1 MNSLNFIVIAGSIIV
16 LIFTIISILGF
27 IGKNYIKVAPNQV
40 AVFYGRQYK
49 TKDNIVIG
57 FKVITGGAK
66 FKIPIIESVQMLDLS
81 IFSIPLDVKSAPNK
95 DGVKVNLRGIAN
107 VKILSEESALMA
119 ACERFLGKTN
129 DEIKD
134 IAYKNLEGHLRAIA
148 GTMTIENL
156 VGDRSLLNQAVLKEA
171 TVDLAKM
178 GLGIDLLTIQE
189 VTDDNN
195 YIDQLGKKRTA
206 EVVRDAE
213 IGSAQASKESKIS
226 TTTAQKDAALTENTN
241 LAEIA
246 NSEKETKVKIANY
259 NAEISRMEATAAQAG
274 PISTAEA
281 MKEVVIAEQSMQKI
295 KLQKLTEVAEEL
307 VKKTEKDLESSIIKP
322 AEAQKQA
329 SIIRANQDKE
339 VLIIEAEGQFQK
351 IQKLAQAE
359 MEKARL
365 DGEGEA
371 SRTKAIG
378 LAQAEVIQAKIE
390 AEAKGTQAKGL
401 AEAAVIEAKF
411 LAEAAG
417 ILKKAEAY
425 EKLDDTGKL
434 LQVLEIFEKVAP
446 QLVREFAGVMKAA
459 ADPLSNVDNI
469 SIVDFGSGDAT
480 SKFGGTVPGMIA
492 KFAAMASA
500 SGIDVEGLLKK
511 LGINVD
517 TLLKKSKVSLEIANP
532 IVIETKKEE

>member
-1 MNSLNFIVIAGSIIV
+1 MNPLSYIVIGCSIIA
-16 LIFTIISILGF
+16 LIFIFISILGF
-27 IGKNYIKVAPNQV
+27 ISKSYIKVAPNQV
-40 AVFYGRQYK
+40 AVFYGRKYK
-49 TKDNIVIG
+49 TKDNIEVG

-66 FKIPIIESVQMLDLS
+66 FKIPIIEDVQMLDLS

-119 ACERFLGKTN
+119 ACERFLGKSN
-129 DEIKD
+129 EEIKD

-339 VLIIEAEGQFQK
+339 VLIIQAEGEFQK

-371 SRTKAIG
+371 SRTQAIG
-378 LAQAEVIQAKIE
+378 LAQAAVIQAKIE
-390 AEAKGTQAKGL
+390 AEAIGTKAKGL

-480 SKFGGTVPGMIA
+480 GKFGSTVPGMIA
-492 KFAAMASA
+492 KFAAMASS

-511 LGINVD
+511 LGINVEA
-517 TLLKKSKVSLEIANP
+517 LLKKSNVSIDKENP
-532 IVIETKKEE
+532 LAIGTVKEE